1 MNQFDRN
8 LTTFEIDLLFN
19 HFDKNENGALELREL
34 VASLDDDSILGEF
47 HVELLNYMNRNR
59 MDFNDVF
66 RRFSEENFIVRENF
80 IKFGLEI
87 GNGRFPE
94 TKLSQLFSELDQDRN
109 YKLDID
115 EMEYLF
121 SSDDSEVPI

>member
-1 MNQFDRN
+1 MTAHEVFHYMDSQRDKRLTFAEFKTAMNQFDRN
-8 LTTFEIDLLFN
+8 MSTFEIDLLFN

-34 VASLDDDSILGEF
+34 VTSLDDDSILGEF

-66 RRFSEENFIVRENF
+66 RRFSQENFLERENF
-80 IKFGLEI
+80 IKFGIEI

-94 TKLSQLFSELDQDRN
+94 TKLS
-109 YKLDID
+109 
-115 EMEYLF
+115 
-121 SSDDSEVPI
+121 